1 MKRTLAPLVTL
12 GLAFAGS
19 QAIADDAPTARPNET
34 NRELMRQC
42 MADQKVK
49 NSGASAAEMKKTCK
63 EQIKTYQEHPSVTT
77 PSKAPTP

>member
-12 GLAFAGS
+12 SLAFAGS
-19 QAIADDAPTARPNET
+19 LAIADDAPTARPNET

-49 NSGASAAEMKKTCK
+49 NSGASAAEIKKTCK

>member
-1 MKRTLAPLVTL
+1 LASLVTL